1 MARNFHPPLAGD
13 FSKRK
18 DQMKAKAAPNVH
30 ESFCL
35 ETATHFV
42 AVRGRT
48 PLQRVRYEV
57 ASLDAAKAIAEGYG
71 DKRTM
76 IYAVNAL
83 GNSAHICNA

>member
-1 MARNFHPPLAGD
+1 
-13 FSKRK
+13 
-18 DQMKAKAAPNVH
+18 MKKAVNPH

-48 PLQRVRYEV
+48 PTQRVRYEV
-57 ASLDAAKAIAEGYG
+57 ETMAAAKAIGAGYG
-71 DKRTM
+71 DGRTM
-76 IYAVNAL
+76 IYAVNAV

>member
-1 MARNFHPPLAGD
+1 
-13 FSKRK
+13 
-18 DQMKAKAAPNVH
+18 MKQDKQNPH
-30 ESFCL
+30 EKLCL

-48 PLQRVRYEV
+48 PAQRVRYQ
-57 ASLDAAKAIAEGYG
+57 ADSLEAAKAIGAGFG
-71 DKRTM
+71 DGRTM